1 MAAATATA
9 AASAAGLR
17 GEGLRR
23 ATRDRRTEDRKLNGG
38 AFAGA
43 LGAGDFLLL
52 VDYDFLEFIFAVI
65 ANVFVNGHALL
76 RLGAAPLGYAFLV

>member
-23 ATRDRRTEDRKLNGG
+23 ATRDRRAEDRKLDGG
-38 AFAGA
+38 AFTGA
-43 LGAGDFLLL
+43 LGAGNFLLL
-52 VDYDFLEFIFAVI
+52 VDYDFLELVFAVV
-65 ANVFVNGHALL
+65 ADVFVNGH
-76 RLGAAPLGYAFLV
+76 